1 MPAGLTAGVSGG
13 SEKERI
19 MSDKLFAVGGCLA
32 ALGVSGVALLPDAE
46 TIEAA
51 ARWPVVVILGA
62 VCCFCVWIIYQQ
74 GCQFGRRLDK
84 LSDSIKGLTEELK
97 QRPCVR
103 RREND

>member
-1 MPAGLTAGVSGG
+1 
-13 SEKERI
+13 

-32 ALGVSGVALLPDAE
+32 ALGASGIALLPDADA
-46 TIEAA
+46 IEAA